1 METQRKRKDDL
12 GEALRPL
19 LGQEI
24 ARIREDSK
32 VSQEK
37 LARLAGMDAGT
48 LRRLEKGDA
57 PLREDYLTGLC
68 KSLDIDLG
76 ETLRR
81 VVHLYDQSLR
91 EGRTTDQEG
100 RLQEIC
106 HKIREKFEVRV
117 RSERELLDAFIEL
130 TQYFDTRR

>member
-19 LGQEI
+19 LGNEI

-48 LRRLEKGDA
+48 LRRLEKGEA
-57 PLREDYLTGLC
+57 PLREDYLVGLC
-68 KSLDIDLG
+68 KALDVDLG
-76 ETLRR
+76 DTLRR
-81 VVHLYDQSLR
+81 MTHLYEQSLR
-91 EGRTTDQEG
+91 EGRTADQEG
-100 RLQEIC
+100 RLQELC

-117 RSERELLDAFIEL
+117 RSDRELLDAFIEL
-130 TQYFDTRR
+130 ASYFDTRR